1 MTKQRKLRIAL
12 LIAVALSGGAWL
24 TYSVTSDST
33 PADKGYELYLSGDT
47 DGAFRYFSAEAEK
60 DPQAAYALSVM
71 YLNGNGVPVNALLGY
86 QWLER
91 AAKAGNKNALYNL
104 GYYRYH
110 GMAPYTG
117 QDPHGITS
125 LKAAAHVS
133 IPEKSPIHFQRSSS
147 ILICILRRSP
157 CAKPDLLN
165 IRLSPF

>member
-1 MTKQRKLRIAL
+1 MTKQRKLGLAL
-12 LIAVALSGGAWL
+12 LIAIALSGGAWL
-24 TYSVTSDST
+24 TYSVTSGST

-47 DGAFRYFSAEAEK
+47 DGAFRYFSSEAEK

-125 LKAAAHVS
+125 LKAAAQAGVREAQELLGS
-133 IPEKSPIHFQRSSS
+133 IY
-147 ILICILRRSP
+147 
-157 CAKPDLLN
+157 LLDKYETTPSDVEQA
-165 IRLSPF
+165 RKYMTAAAD